1 MAKGPARGGAGVRH
15 RVGIVGA
22 GQLARMMAQ
31 AAIPLGIELT
41 LLAARADDG
50 AARVVPDVIVGP
62 PDDPDAIRA
71 LAARVDVVTFDH
83 ELVDPDLLDALVG
96 AGHDVQPCP
105 DVMRLAQNKRMQREL
120 VADAGL
126 PGPPWAPIGTVA
138 DVERFAG
145 EQGWPVVLKAERGG
159 YDGRGVW
166 VVPDRQAAETVVTG
180 ARDNGTALLAEAHQP
195 LAGEL
200 AVLVARNPS
209 GDCRVYPATE
219 TVQRDGI
226 CHELHVPARFGDAV
240 ARRAEEIALRIAQRI
255 GSTGV
260 LAIEFFVVGGDV
272 LVNELAPR
280 PHNSG
285 HWTIEGAEVSQFE
298 QHLRAV
304 LDWPLGETAPVA
316 EAVVTLNL
324 LGPEGGDP
332 FPRIRA
338 ALGHP
343 GAHVHWYGKASRP
356 GRKIGHIT
364 ARGGTATEAEAR
376 ARAAWRIV
384 MYGEEGEP

>member
-1 MAKGPARGGAGVRH
+1 MRY

-41 LLAARADDG
+41 LLAASADDG
-50 AARVVPDVIVGP
+50 AAKVVPNVVVGP
-62 PDDPDAIRA
+62 PDDPDAIRE

-83 ELVDPDLLDALVG
+83 ELVDPDLLDALV
-96 AGHDVQPCP
+96 AEGHDVQPRP
-105 DVMRLAQNKRMQREL
+105 EVMRLAQNKRLQRQM

-126 PGPPWAPIGTVA
+126 PGPAWTPIAETG
-138 DVERFAG
+138 DVERFA
-145 EQGWPVVLKAERGG
+145 EVHGWPVVLKAVRGG

-166 VVPDRQAAETVVTG
+166 VVADREEAGAVIAG
-180 ARDNGTALLAEAHQP
+180 ARETGTELLAEAHQA
-195 LAGEL
+195 LDGEL

-209 GDCRVYPATE
+209 GACRVYPATE
-219 TVQRDGI
+219 TVQRGGI
-226 CHELHVPARFGDAV
+226 CHELHVPARFGADV
-240 ARRAEEIALRIAQRI
+240 SREAEVIALRIAERI
-255 GSTGV
+255 GSTGI
-260 LAIEFFVVGGDV
+260 LAIEFFVVGGRV

-304 LDWPLGETAPVA
+304 LDWPLGETGLIAP
-316 EAVVTLNL
+316 AVVTRNL
-324 LGPEGGDP
+324 LGPEDGSDP
-332 FPRIRA
+332 FARIPA
-338 ALGHP
+338 ALGR
-343 GAHVHWYGKASRP
+343 ADAYIHWYGKESRP

-364 ARGGTATEAEAR
+364 ARAGTTAEAEQSATAVWSALMNREER
-376 ARAAWRIV
+376 A
-384 MYGEEGEP
+384 

>member
-1 MAKGPARGGAGVRH
+1 VRY

-31 AAIPLGIELT
+31 AAIPLGIEIT

-50 AARVVPDVIVGP
+50 AAKVVPDVIVGP
-62 PDDPDAIRA
+62 PDDPERIRE
-71 LAARVDVVTFDH
+71 LAERVDVVTFDH
-83 ELVDPDLLDALVG
+83 ELVEPDLLDAL
-96 AGHDVQPCP
+96 AAEGHWVHPGP
-105 DVMRLAQNKRMQREL
+105 EVMRLAQNKRLQREL
-120 VADAGL
+120 VDAAGL
-126 PGPPWAPIGTVA
+126 PGPAWAPVGDLT
-138 DVERFAG
+138 DLDRFAG
-145 EQGWPVVLKAERGG
+145 EHGWPVVLKATRGG

-166 VVPDRQAAETVVTG
+166 VVDDRQTAEEVITG
-180 ARDNGTALLAEAHQP
+180 AAASGTELLAEAHQR
-195 LAGEL
+195 LEGEL

-240 ARRAEEIALRIAQRI
+240 SREAEAIGGRISETI
-255 GSTGV
+255 GSTGI
-260 LAIEFFVVGGDV
+260 LAIEFFVVAGHV

-304 LDWPLGETAPVA
+304 LDWPLGETTTVTP
-316 EAVVTLNL
+316 AVVTRNL
-324 LGPEGGDP
+324 LGPDDGDA
-332 FPRIRA
+332 FTRIPRA
-338 ALGHP
+338 SGVP
-343 GAHVHWYGKASRP
+343 GAHVHWYGKESRP
-356 GRKIGHIT
+356 GRKIGHVT
-364 ARGGTATEAEAR
+364 VRSESPESAR
-376 ARAAWRIV
+376 AFAETAWAKL
-384 MYGEEGEP
+384 MHGGEA